1 MNKFFWPDHKVL
13 LNVLID
19 LIPSSCHLGILS
31 SEVNGYWQVDL
42 IDFQKY
48 NERGFK
54 WILTVVDVFSKY
66 LWARPLKNKSA
77 EEVKEAFSCIFK
89 ERRPIVL
96 QTDNSKEFKNTVLAD
111 YLSLWG
117 ITLGWCQDNGNRSN
131 QESKFDFLAT
141 HQRLVKIDQGQQK
154 IKIVCTN

>member
-1 MNKFFWPDHKVL
+1 LQAQYSQCQLRFREKKPR
-13 LNVLID
+13 ITA
-19 LIPSSCHLGILS
+19 PILS
-31 SEVNGYWQVDL
+31 SEVNGHWQVAL

-54 WILTVVDVFSKY
+54 WILTMVDFFSKY

-77 EEVKEAFSCIFK
+77 EEVKEAFSHIFR

-96 QTDNSKEFKNTVLAD
+96 QADKELKNAILVD

-117 ITLGWCQDNGNRSN
+117 ITYVLL
-131 QESKFDFLAT
+131 KAYPPT
-141 HQRLVKIDQGQQK
+141 TQGMAEQYTK
-154 IKIVCTN
+154 H